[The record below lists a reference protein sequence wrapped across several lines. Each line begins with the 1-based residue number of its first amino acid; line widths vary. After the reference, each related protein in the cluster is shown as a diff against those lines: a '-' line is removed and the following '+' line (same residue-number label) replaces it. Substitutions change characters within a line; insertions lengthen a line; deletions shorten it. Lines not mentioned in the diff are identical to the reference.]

1 MLLLSSFLFY
11 DVTFYGWAPW
21 DCYWAEVDRWRCQPD
36 MRTNTYNSYNLD
48 LSSNPRKVSQLPAK
62 ASTRAFSSLKDVM
75 LCIAGQSPRARHLSG
90 GEARCQD

>member
-48 LSSNPRKVSQLPAK
+48 LSTNLAK
-62 ASTRAFSSLKDVM
+62 FHSDRRRPLLGPSH
-75 LCIAGQSPRARHLSG
+75 R
-90 GEARCQD
+90 